1 MSDKDIALHLL
12 YQRLNK
18 VLFFKAI
25 HPKDIY
31 NIVVDFL
38 STNGCRNRSDYEQL
52 IIYLFRNDCYNRNI
66 LLED

>member
-1 MSDKDIALHLL
+1 MSDKDIALYLL
-12 YQRLNK
+12 YQRLNR
-18 VLFFKAI
+18 VLFFKTI

-38 STNGCRNRSDYEQL
+38 SPNGCRNRSDYEQL